1 MHVVLTAKHDRW
13 DGLPSHLQ
21 LSSSTAIREARA
33 LQSTLAAER
42 KNREKVRKE
51 GRIEGRI

>member
-42 KNREKVRKE
+42 KNREKVGKG
-51 GRIEGRI
+51 GRIEGN